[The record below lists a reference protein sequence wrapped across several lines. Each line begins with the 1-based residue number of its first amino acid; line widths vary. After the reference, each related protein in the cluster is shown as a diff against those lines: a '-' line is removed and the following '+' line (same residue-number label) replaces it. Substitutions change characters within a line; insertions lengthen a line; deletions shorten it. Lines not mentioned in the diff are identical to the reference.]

1 MSFPLGN
8 SREIT
13 AHKIN
18 LIQGSQVVDIV
29 DLVEQSGGG
38 SDIAAHDARIS
49 ALESADTAQDTTLA
63 QHGGS
68 ISSLHNSYTAHS
80 TRISALES
88 ADTAQ
93 DTAIAAKQDQLSV
106 SAPITL
112 TNGALGLDLSSTHV
126 QCSQL
131 TAQYDVNC
139 GDLTASA
146 LYGGAALAVQ
156 VAIDTAVATREPAF
170 QTTADLAKG
179 FNFGTSPP
187 TIELGISSALESRI
201 ASVEAGTISSLSA
214 SAPITLAN
222 DTIGL
227 DLSSTHVQC
236 SQLTTQ
242 FDVNCG
248 DLTAAAL
255 YGGAVAQI
263 QAAINS
269 AIAALP
275 KVASGMHYIANTVNG
290 STYATAVSFP
300 AGAFTAAPNVVVNQS
315 GGNVSGHASIRRIW
329 AINVSTTQ
337 FTLVV
342 EDTQASGGVDVSWIA
357 VQ

>member
-1 MSFPLGN
+1 MSLPLGN

-29 DLVEQSGGG
+29 DLVNQSG
-38 SDIAAHDARIS
+38 SAADIAAHDKRIS
-49 ALESADTAQDTTLA
+49 ALESADTAQDNTLA

-68 ISSLHNSYTAHS
+68 ISSLHNGYTAHN
-80 TRISALES
+80 TRIAALES
-88 ADTAQ
+88 AETAQ
-93 DTAIAAKQDQLSV
+93 DAAIAA
-106 SAPITL
+106 
-112 TNGALGLDLSSTHV
+112 
-126 QCSQL
+126 
-131 TAQYDVNC
+131 
-139 GDLTASA
+139 
-146 LYGGAALAVQ
+146 
-156 VAIDTAVATREPAF
+156 REPAF

-179 FNFGTSPP
+179 LNFATNPP

-201 ASVEAGTISSLSA
+201 ASVEAGTISALSA

-227 DLSSTHVQC
+227 DLSTTHVQC
-236 SQLTTQ
+236 DQLTAQ
-242 FDVNCG
+242 YDINCG

-255 YGGAVAQI
+255 YGGAISQI

-275 KVASGMHYIANTVNG
+275 KVASGTTSIGNTNYG
-290 STYATAVSFP
+290 TTYAQAVSFP
-300 AGAFTAAPNVVVNQS
+300 TGFFTAAPDVVVNQS

-329 AINVSTTQ
+329 AITVSSTG

-342 EDTQASGGVDVSWIA
+342 EDTQSSGGIDVSWIA

>member
-1 MSFPLGN
+1 M
-8 SREIT
+8 
-13 AHKIN
+13 A
-18 LIQGSQVVDIV
+18 
-29 DLVEQSGGG
+29 QSGGG
-38 SDIAAHDARIS
+38 SDARIT
-49 ALESADTAQDTTLA
+49 ALESSDTAQDTTLA

-68 ISSLHNSYTAHS
+68 ISSLNNSYTAHN

-112 TNGALGLDLSSTHV
+112 ANDTLGLDLSSTHV

-146 LYGGAALAVQ
+146 LYGGAAIAVQ
-156 VAIDTAVATREPAF
+156 VAIDTAVATKEPAF

-179 FNFGTSPP
+179 FNLGTSPP

-227 DLSSTHVQC
+227 GLSTTHVQC
-236 SQLTTQ
+236 DQLTAQ
-242 FDVNCG
+242 YDINCG

-255 YGGAVAQI
+255 YGGAIAQI

-275 KVASGMHYIANTVNG
+275 KVASGTVYVANTVLG
-290 STYATAVSFP
+290 SFVVLVPFP
-300 AGAFTAAPNVVVNQS
+300 TGTFTAAPNVVVNQS
-315 GGNVSGHASIRRIW
+315 GGNVAGHASIRRIW

-342 EDTQASGGVDVSWIA
+342 EDTATSGGVDVSWIA

>member
-1 MSFPLGN
+1 MSLPLGN

-13 AHKIN
+13 AHKIS
-18 LIQGSQVVDIV
+18 LIQGNQVVDIV
-29 DLVEQSGGG
+29 DLVAQSGNAV
-38 SDIAAHDARIS
+38 DIAALQAKD
-49 ALESADTAQDTTLA
+49 A
-63 QHGGS
+63 QHDGS
-68 ISSLHNSYTAHS
+68 ISSLHNGYTAHN
-80 TRISALES
+80 TRINALES
-88 ADTAQ
+88 EDTAQ

-112 TNGALGLDLSSTHV
+112 SNDTLGLDLSGTHV

-139 GDLTASA
+139 GDLTAGA
-146 LYGGAALAVQ
+146 LYGGAAIAVQ
-156 VAIDTAVATREPAF
+156 VSVDTAVATREPVF

-179 FNFGTSPP
+179 LNFSTSPP
-187 TIELGISSALESRI
+187 TIELGISSALENRI
-201 ASVEAGTISSLSA
+201 ASVEAGTISALSA

-227 DLSSTHVQC
+227 DLSSTHAQC
-236 SQLTTQ
+236 DQLTAQ
-242 FDVNCG
+242 YDINCG

-255 YGGAVAQI
+255 YGGAIAQV

-269 AIAALP
+269 AISALP
-275 KVASGMHYIANTVNG
+275 KVASGTLTVANTANA

-300 AGAFTAAPNVVVNQS
+300 TGTFTAAPNVVVNQS

-329 AINVSTTQ
+329 AINVSSTQ
-337 FTLVV
+337 FTLVI
-342 EDTQASGGVDVSWIA
+342 EDTSSSGGVAVSWIA

>member
-1 MSFPLGN
+1 MSLPLGN

-18 LIQGSQVVDIV
+18 LIQGNQVVDIV
-29 DLVEQSGGG
+29 DLVAQSAGG
-38 SDIAAHDARIS
+38 SDARIT
-49 ALESADTAQDTTLA
+49 ALESSDTAQDTTLA

-68 ISSLHNSYTAHS
+68 ISSLHNSYTVHN

-112 TNGALGLDLSSTHV
+112 ANDTLGLDLSSTHV

-146 LYGGAALAVQ
+146 LYGGAAIAVQ
-156 VAIDTAVATREPAF
+156 VAIDTAVATKEPVF
-170 QTTADLAKG
+170 QTTSDLAKG
-179 FNFGTSPP
+179 VNFGTTPP

-201 ASVEAGTISSLSA
+201 ASVEAGTISALSA

-227 DLSSTHVQC
+227 DLSTTHVQC

-242 FDVNCG
+242 FDINCG
-248 DLTAAAL
+248 DLTATAL
-255 YGGAVAQI
+255 YGGAISQI

-275 KVASGMHYIANTVNG
+275 KVASGKINVP
-290 STYATAVSFP
+290 STGQSSIWSGTVSFP
-300 AGAFTAAPNVVVNQS
+300 AGTFTAVPNVVASQS
-315 GGNVSGHASIRRIW
+315 GGNATGHASIRRIW
-329 AINVSTTQ
+329 TTTVSATQ

-342 EDTQASGGVDVSWIA
+342 EDPSTSANVPVSWIA